1 MVRWLSS
8 WGQGVIVA
16 VVVSVIIEML
26 LPNGSSKKYVRVVIG
41 IYILFTIISPVISS
55 LPNGKI
61 NVNDIFNTSQYEKEI
76 AKSDENISKK
86 IEASNNR
93 TIKDIYISNLEEDIR
108 SKLKEKGYEVSDAYI
123 KVKDDENYTI
133 EKIDLSVYK
142 VSKNKTQTGSSNRIT
157 INSIEIEVGKSSNII
172 EEQENN
178 NVINDNEKNK
188 IKEYLSKTY
197 DIDFAN
203 IEII

>member
-61 NVNDIFNTSQYEKEI
+61 NVNDIFNTSQYETEI
-76 AKSDENISKK
+76 SKSDENISKK
-86 IEASNNR
+86 IETSNNR

-197 DIDFAN
+197 DIDSAN

>member
-93 TIKDIYISNLEEDIR
+93 TIKDIYISNLEENIR

-197 DIDFAN
+197 DIDSAN

>member
-93 TIKDIYISNLEEDIR
+93 TIKDIYISNLEADIR
-108 SKLKEKGYEVSDAYI
+108 YKLKEKGYEVSDAYI

-133 EKIDLSVYK
+133 EEIDLSVYK

-197 DIDFAN
+197 DIDSAN

>member
-61 NVNDIFNTSQYEKEI
+61 NVNDIFNTSQYETEI
-76 AKSDENISKK
+76 SKSDENISKK

-197 DIDFAN
+197 DIDSAN

>member
-197 DIDFAN
+197 DIDSAN

>member
-93 TIKDIYISNLEEDIR
+93 TIKDIYISNLEADIR

-142 VSKNKTQTGSSNRIT
+142 VSKNETQTGSSNRIT

-197 DIDFAN
+197 DIDSAN

>member
-93 TIKDIYISNLEEDIR
+93 TIKDIYISNLEENIR

-142 VSKNKTQTGSSNRIT
+142 VSKNETQTGSSNRIT

-197 DIDFAN
+197 DIDSAN

>member
-61 NVNDIFNTSQYEKEI
+61 NVNDIFNTSQYETEI
-76 AKSDENISKK
+76 SKSDENISKK

-93 TIKDIYISNLEEDIR
+93 TIKDIYISNLEADIR

-197 DIDFAN
+197 DIDSAN

>member
-93 TIKDIYISNLEEDIR
+93 TIKDIYISNLEADIR

-197 DIDFAN
+197 DIDSAN

>member
-16 VVVSVIIEML
+16 VVLSVIIEML

-61 NVNDIFNTSQYEKEI
+61 NVNDIFNTSQYETEI
-76 AKSDENISKK
+76 SKSDENISKK

-197 DIDFAN
+197 DIDSAN

>member
-61 NVNDIFNTSQYEKEI
+61 NVNDIFNNSQYEKEI

-93 TIKDIYISNLEEDIR
+93 TIKDIYISNLEENIR

-197 DIDFAN
+197 DIDSAN

>member
-61 NVNDIFNTSQYEKEI
+61 NVNDIFNTSQYETEI
-76 AKSDENISKK
+76 SKSDENISKK

-142 VSKNKTQTGSSNRIT
+142 VSKNETQTGSSNRIT

-197 DIDFAN
+197 DIDSAN